1 MVAITEKACFEQP
14 LQTKESAMS
23 IAIADLAQSPLYKPA
38 PRTLSLQECTRL
50 TYQRAKAFRH
60 AYGIVIIIYS
70 TVISRSLIVAGLTIQ
85 DVLRITPKFF
95 KMHTNHLAVLDG
107 GAFTLL
113 TIQCN
118 LFVGTVAPLA
128 INRPELQSII
138 ESAMNFDVSAQ
149 FMLTEVNHGLDARN
163 IQTTATIL
171 PDGDIDLHTPSA
183 NYAKV
188 MPPTT
193 PRGGIPVIAVV
204 MARLIIEEK
213 DCGIRPF
220 LVQIG
225 DGKEMC
231 KGVIAKALPP
241 RTGAHPVDHAITY
254 FNHVRLPGSALLG
267 SLEETKEGRESFLST
282 IHRVVVGTLAL
293 SGATIPSLE
302 VATFN
307 AYCFSR
313 NRLVSGPDG
322 KPMAVLRFRTQ
333 HLPILYAVAQ
343 YSVLRPFYL
352 SATLAFQDRKID
364 PRVRHGIAIAFK
376 AAALAHFSK
385 SIKAMNERCG
395 WHGHFENNQ
404 LLQFELEMRGVSTAE
419 GDIRVLAIKLAS
431 ELLIGRYQMPPP
443 KDPNSP
449 TSRHEISLLSEGKAL
464 FLKSAKGIHRSEQ
477 FNRDIL
483 PLALPLVE
491 AIAYRMAIEAAQE
504 ANLDLK
510 LIDMYEIGVIKE
522 DSAWYAEQGGLSR
535 ETQREM
541 ESQAADAL
549 LPELENIMRVS
560 GVKAYSN
567 APMTSKGLWDEFI
580 AGLETFEGNAKPHL
594 LYRA

>member
-1 MVAITEKACFEQP
+1 MASVVEKRSFEQRQP
-14 LQTKESAMS
+14 LQEPTMTIS
-23 IAIADLAQSPLYKPA
+23 IAKLAQSPLYKPA
-38 PRTLSLQECTRL
+38 KRTCSLQECTRL
-50 TYQRAKAFRH
+50 SYQRAKAFRH
-60 AYGIVIIIYS
+60 AYGIF
-70 TVISRSLIVAGLTIQ
+70 LIATGLTIR
-85 DVLRITPKFF
+85 DVLEITPKFF
-95 KMHTNHLAVLDG
+95 KMHMDHLAALDG

-128 INRPELQSII
+128 INRPELQSILQ
-138 ESAMNFDVSAQ
+138 SAMSFDISAQ

-171 PDGDIDLHTPSA
+171 SNGDIDLHTPSP
-183 NYAKV
+183 NDAKV

-193 PRGGIPVIAVV
+193 PRGGIPVVAVV
-204 MARLIIEEK
+204 MARLINEEK
-213 DCGIRPF
+213 DCGIWPF

-231 KGVIAKALPP
+231 TGVIAKALPP
-241 RTGAHPVDHAITY
+241 RTGAHPVDHALTY
-254 FNHVRLPGSALLG
+254 FDHVRLPGSALLG
-267 SLEETKEGRESFLST
+267 SLDRRKDEHGAFLST

-293 SGATIPSLE
+293 SGTTIPCLK

-307 AYCFSR
+307 AYRFSC
-313 NRLVSGPDG
+313 NRLVTGKGG
-322 KPMAVLRFRTQ
+322 KPMAVIGFRTQ

-343 YSVLRPFYL
+343 YSVLESFYL
-352 SATLAFQDRKID
+352 SASKSFRDKSID
-364 PRVRHGIAIAFK
+364 PRIRHGIAITFK
-376 AAALAHFSK
+376 AAALAHFGK

-404 LLQFELEMRGVSTAE
+404 MLQLELEMRGVSTAE

-443 KDPNSP
+443 KDPNSHF
-449 TSRHEISLLSEGKAL
+449 SRHETSLFSEGKAL
-464 FLKSAKGIHRSEQ
+464 LLQSAKGIHRSER

-491 AIAYRMAIEAAQE
+491 AIGHRMAFEAAQE

-510 LIDMYEIGVIKE
+510 LIDMYAIGVIKE
-522 DSAWYAEQGGLSR
+522 DSAWYAEQGGLTR
-535 ETQREM
+535 RIQMEM

-549 LPELENIMRVS
+549 LPDLENIMRDS
-560 GVKAYSN
+560 GLHAYSN
-567 APMTSKGLWDEFI
+567 APMTSKGLWDEFV
-580 AGLETFEGNAKPHL
+580 AGLETFEGNATPHL
-594 LYRA
+594 LSRL